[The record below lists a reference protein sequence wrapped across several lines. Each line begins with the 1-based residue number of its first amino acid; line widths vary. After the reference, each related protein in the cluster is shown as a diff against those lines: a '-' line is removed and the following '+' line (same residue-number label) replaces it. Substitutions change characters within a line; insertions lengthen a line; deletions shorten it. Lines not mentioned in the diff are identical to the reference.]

1 MPASPSPLARV
12 GLCCLLLT
20 WAAAACAQQLE
31 PRTYVNL
38 PVGMNFLIVGY
49 VQAEGGLSTDPALPL
64 TNTQLKLESPV
75 VAYARSLDAWGQSA
89 KFDVILPA
97 GCVSGSA
104 LSNGAPVSRDVCGAL
119 DPAFRFSMNFYGAPA
134 MTLDQL
140 RHYRQDLIAGAS
152 LQVQAP
158 LGQYD
163 PSRLINLST
172 NRWTFRPEV
181 GVSKALQGLT
191 VEFAL
196 GASLFTTNHNFFGGK
211 TREQDPVYSAQLH
224 LIHEFR
230 GGTWA
235 AVNGTY
241 YKGGRTRVNGVEGND
256 ELANS
261 RAGLTLAFP
270 LNRQDSIKVYA
281 STGISVRTGED
292 FNIFGVAWQHR
303 WGGGL

>member
-1 MPASPSPLARV
+1 MPEFLLRLAAA
-12 GLCCLLLT
+12 GLCCLLQIGT
-20 WAAAACAQQLE
+20 TGARAQQLE
-31 PRTYVNL
+31 PRTYANL

-64 TNTQLKLESPV
+64 TNAQLKLESPL
-75 VAYARSLDAWGQSA
+75 VAYARSLEAWGQSA
-89 KFDVILPA
+89 KFDVVLPA

-119 DPAFRFSMNFYGAPA
+119 DPAFRFSMNFSGAPA
-134 MTLDQL
+134 MSLERF
-140 RHYRQDLIAGAS
+140 RHYKQDLIAGAS

-163 PSRLINLST
+163 PSRLVNLST

-181 GVSKALQGLT
+181 GVSKALPGLT
-191 VEFAL
+191 AEFAL

-211 TREQDPVYSAQLH
+211 TREQDPIYSAQLH

-230 GGTWA
+230 GGAWA

-241 YKGGRTRVNGVEGND
+241 YKGGRTRVNGVQGND

-261 RAGLTLAFP
+261 RAGLTIALP
-270 LNRQDSIKVYA
+270 VNRQDSIKLYA

-292 FNIFGVAWQHR
+292 FDIFGIAWQHR